1 MEDLKRKY
9 GDDRRTDISD
19 EELGD
24 VDRDDLI
31 TEESMVVVLSQRGYI
46 KRTQLSV
53 YQAQNRGGKGI
64 MGAKNDEED
73 PVEHVF
79 VSSTH
84 AYLLFFTD
92 LGKVY
97 WQKVYDL
104 PLGSR
109 TAKGRA
115 LVNLLQLGEDERVS
129 QCLAVKD
136 FDEDHFLIMAT
147 RKGLVKKTVLSA
159 YGRPLKGGLIAINLD
174 DDDKLID
181 VRIVSKADDVMLA
194 TRDGMSIRFS
204 AEDARAMGRATR
216 GVKGIKLVGEDVVV
230 GMVVTEEEGTLLTVC
245 ENGYGK
251 RSPFGPG
258 DVSEEPDT
266 DEEPEAGSEEAAA
279 DEEVAKYSGNMRY
292 RRQNRGGKGLR
303 DIKTTKRNGKVIDI
317 LAVADDDEVLMVT
330 GGGKIQR
337 VRASDIS
344 QVGRNTQG
352 VRIIRLDEDDTLVSI
367 ARIPANLVD
376 EAELTPP
383 VTEPTAPESLAEE
396 SETKPAET
404 EPAESPDEDST
415 E

>member
-1 MEDLKRKY
+1 
-9 GDDRRTDISD
+9 
-19 EELGD
+19 
-24 VDRDDLI
+24 
-31 TEESMVVVLSQRGYI
+31 
-46 KRTQLSV
+46 
-53 YQAQNRGGKGI
+53 
-64 MGAKNDEED
+64 
-73 PVEHVF
+73 
-79 VSSTH
+79 
-84 AYLLFFTD
+84 
-92 LGKVY
+92 
-97 WQKVYDL
+97 
-104 PLGSR
+104 
-109 TAKGRA
+109 
-115 LVNLLQLGEDERVS
+115 
-129 QCLAVKD
+129 
-136 FDEDHFLIMAT
+136 
-147 RKGLVKKTVLSA
+147 
-159 YGRPLKGGLIAINLD
+159 
-174 DDDKLID
+174 
-181 VRIVSKADDVMLA
+181 
-194 TRDGMSIRFS
+194 MSIRFS

-251 RSPFGPG
+251 RTPFGPG